1 MRKLISEEVHRI
13 QTLMGVKKP
22 LIIENIGTFF
32 EKMGVSSDKVIERL
46 EKSGSKYSETIGKQ
60 FIEMAKKSILN
71 ASERNFLSGIVRKLF
86 PEVVEKYV
94 VSIETGV
101 FRNNSVQM
109 AQIDRL
115 FKESR
120 VPTENIRNFIKAE
133 TGVGLELEGVQLW
146 RDYRI
151 ENSSRTTST
160 ATVADKTNARVRTA
174 DAPKVSNAPLQQKT
188 GGYLGTPT
196 ITKVEDGTLYE
207 FRTEDGLIGG
217 VMISPT
223 QFRIDGISAN
233 VVGSGQGT
241 KMFEELITYL
251 KGKGVTT
258 IATESAGEGA
268 IKMHNKAVE
277 KGILTKVKEDGRTAT
292 FTINAK
298 PIANVKPYEIGD
310 VVVTGT
316 ELGEKVIYGKDYNL
330 PDFRGVL
337 ETESS
342 SSTKYA
348 RGIYFREFIRG
359 DKKVFSLIDGSIE
372 DLGNRSGFIATSIV
386 LDKNTTM
393 VLKELKADLESL
405 HARARSG
412 LNGKNQIDMNKVKQ
426 QMSGVKWVS
435 QEVKPVAPITKAAT
449 SNAPQILPTDVTIE
463 GTFQGY
469 QVVKGSEKNAIG
481 DIRQE
486 ANQAGSDGLTEY
498 TKQTVK
504 GDKKIFTLVNT
515 EHTDNFGR
523 RGFKAASVSVP
534 LDSKITLDDVMPNL
548 EAAMGS
554 SKVAPTGGGLTPK
567 ITNAPKVGET
577 AKAVGGNFNVTN
589 EQSLLKKLF
598 LWFDSK
604 FYEANGKRHSLITDA
619 QIEQMLP
626 ETKQYILSLQN
637 DLKRFDKNYRDGNY
651 YSTENNSILK
661 TENDLL
667 KHATHNMWGGF
678 GRYSE
683 FNTKNMYDKIPYPS
697 IPAPPPS
704 VIANLNK
711 IFPSPSNGLKV
722 EF

>member
-1 MRKLISEEVHRI
+1 MRNLISEEVHRI
-13 QTLMGVKKP
+13 QKLMGVKKP
-22 LIIENIGTFF
+22 LLIENVGKFF
-32 EKMGVSSDKVIERL
+32 EKMGVSNEKFIERL
-46 EKSGSKYSETIGKQ
+46 EKSGSKYAETIGKQ
-60 FIEMAKKSILN
+60 FIEMAKKSILS

-86 PEVVEKYV
+86 PELVEKYV
-94 VSIETGV
+94 TNIEAGV
-101 FRNNSVQM
+101 FRNSSAQM

-115 FKESR
+115 FKEPR
-120 VPTENIRNFIKAE
+120 VPTENIRNYIKAE
-133 TGVGLELEGVQLW
+133 TGIGLELEGLQLW
-146 RDYRI
+146 RDFRV
-151 ENSSRTTST
+151 ENSPRTTST
-160 ATVADKTNARVRTA
+160 ATIADKTNARVRTA
-174 DAPKVSNAPLQQKT
+174 DAPKVVEKPIQQKT

-196 ITKVEDGTLYE
+196 ITKVEDGSLYE

-217 VMISPT
+217 VMTSPT

-241 KMFEELITYL
+241 KMFEELLNYL

-277 KGILTKVKEDGRTAT
+277 KGLLTKVKEDGRTAT
-292 FTINAK
+292 FIINAK
-298 PIANVKPYEIGD
+298 PTVKVKPYETGD

-342 SSTKYA
+342 NSGRYA
-348 RGIYFREFIRG
+348 RGVYFREFIRG
-359 DKKVFSLIDGSIE
+359 DKKVFSIIDGSIN

-393 VLKELKADLESL
+393 VFKELKADLESL

-412 LNGKNQIDMNKVKQ
+412 LNEKNQIDANKVKQ

-435 QEVKPVAPITKAAT
+435 QEVKPVTPITKAT
-449 SNAPQILPTDVTIE
+449 TGNAPQILPTDITIE

-486 ANQAGSDGLTEY
+486 ANQAGSEGVTEY

-504 GDKKIFTLVNT
+504 GNQKIYTLVNT
-515 EHTDNFGR
+515 EHADNFGR

-548 EAAMGS
+548 KAAMGGN
-554 SKVAPTGGGLTPK
+554 KAAPTGGGLV
-567 ITNAPKVGET
+567 PKVGET
-577 AKAVGGNFNVTN
+577 AKAVGGKFNVTN
-589 EQSLLKKLF
+589 EQSTLKKLF

-604 FYEANGKRHSLITDA
+604 FYEANGKRHQLITDA

-626 ETKQYILSLQN
+626 ETKEYILTLQN
-637 DLKRFDKNYRDGNY
+637 DLKRFDRNYRDGNY
-651 YSTENNSILK
+651 YSSSDNSILK
-661 TENDLL
+661 TENDLI

-678 GRYSE
+678 GRYSK
-683 FNTKNMYDKIPYPS
+683 FNADNIYDKLPYPS
-697 IPAPPPS
+697 IHAPSPS

-711 IFPSPSNGLKV
+711 IFPSAPGGLNV
-722 EF
+722 QF